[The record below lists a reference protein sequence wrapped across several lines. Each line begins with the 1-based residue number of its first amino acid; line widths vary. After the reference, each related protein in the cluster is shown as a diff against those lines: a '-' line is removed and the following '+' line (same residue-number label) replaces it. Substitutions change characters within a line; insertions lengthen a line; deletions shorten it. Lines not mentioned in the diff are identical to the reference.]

1 MKKILILAGTTE
13 GRMLSEKLEEAGIN
27 HIVSVASEYG
37 ETMMGEAELRTVR
50 TGKLDENAMAL
61 YLKEAGFSEGDFLVD
76 ATHPYAKEVTENAKS
91 VSEKIGLTYLRVARE
106 KVDIP
111 YSDRIS
117 IFETVEQC
125 AEALR
130 NIKEPILITTGSN
143 KLETYAEILS
153 AETLKDTYVRV
164 IPSIESI
171 EKCKNTGFEES
182 HIIALQGPFSTEL
195 NVALINQYGIRHLV
209 TKESGKAGGFV
220 EKIEAAESCGISTY
234 VISRPEEEGMT
245 ISDAAKMLISDSDC
259 RSVTTEESGNIE
271 LILAG
276 AGMGDKSSMTEEVIE
291 AVNKADAVFGAK
303 RLLDGIQNKDCYN
316 LFRAEDVLEVISN
329 HPEYKKNIVL
339 FSGDSGFYSGS
350 KSFIRDMETSL
361 KKSDL
366 KVSVLPGISSVSY
379 LASKLGESYEDAGI
393 YSLHGRFS
401 KENMNEILWNI
412 KYREKAFVLFSG
424 MQDVKSLAKGMKDR
438 GIEGHLTLGIN
449 LSSEDEELVTI
460 SPDEAENLEK
470 SGSIIGFIRNAS
482 HEKKPL
488 IPYFKDED
496 FIRDNTPI
504 TKEVIRH
511 ESIRRL
517 DLREGDLVFDIGGG
531 TGSVSIEIGSLHPSV
546 RVVTIEKKSERAEI
560 LRQNIANHHTDNVR
574 VIEGDASEVLRNKIS
589 DVMEGKSKPDAVF
602 IGGSSGELEEII
614 GIISKTGTGIRFVVN
629 AVTIETIQET
639 ERVLEKLNPKNRRA
653 VQIGVSNLTE
663 VGDYHMFRSE
673 NPVMIY
679 SFEL

>member
-1 MKKILILAGTTE
+1 
-13 GRMLSEKLEEAGIN
+13 
-27 HIVSVASEYG
+27 
-37 ETMMGEAELRTVR
+37 
-50 TGKLDENAMAL
+50 
-61 YLKEAGFSEGDFLVD
+61 
-76 ATHPYAKEVTENAKS
+76 
-91 VSEKIGLTYLRVARE
+91 
-106 KVDIP
+106 
-111 YSDRIS
+111 
-117 IFETVEQC
+117 
-125 AEALR
+125 
-130 NIKEPILITTGSN
+130 
-143 KLETYAEILS
+143 
-153 AETLKDTYVRV
+153 
-164 IPSIESI
+164 
-171 EKCKNTGFEES
+171 
-182 HIIALQGPFSTEL
+182 
-195 NVALINQYGIRHLV
+195 
-209 TKESGKAGGFV
+209 
-220 EKIEAAESCGISTY
+220 
-234 VISRPEEEGMT
+234 
-245 ISDAAKMLISDSDC
+245 
-259 RSVTTEESGNIE
+259 
-271 LILAG
+271 
-276 AGMGDKSSMTEEVIE
+276 MGDKSSMTEEVIE

-401 KENMNEILWNI
+401 KENLNEILWNI

-517 DLREGDLVFDIGGG
+517 ELREGNLVFDIGGG